1 MLESI
6 LNNTNFLDIMSD
18 FSKSYELN
26 IKYENSLFETK
37 IVLNEVEYK
46 SSNSDI
52 VECLKLMI
60 NEYLIIKAKNN
71 NVTVEELTNGWK
83 TLEELILEI
92 KES

>member
-6 LNNTNFLDIMSD
+6 LNNANFLDIISD

-26 IKYENSLFETK
+26 IKYENNLFETK

-92 KES
+92 KEG

>member
-6 LNNTNFLDIMSD
+6 LNNANFLDIMSD

-26 IKYENSLFETK
+26 IKYQNNLFETK
-37 IVLNEVEYK
+37 IVLNDEEYK
-46 SSNSDI
+46 SGDSDI

>member
-1 MLESI
+1 MLDSI
-6 LNNTNFLDIMSD
+6 VNNANFIEIVQD

-26 IKYENSLFETK
+26 IKYENSLYETK
-37 IVLNEVEYK
+37 IVLNGAEYK
-46 SSNSDI
+46 SSNTDI

-60 NEYLIIKAKNN
+60 NEYLILKAKNN

>member
-6 LNNTNFLDIMSD
+6 LNNANFLDIISD

-26 IKYENSLFETK
+26 IKYENNLFETK

-46 SSNSDI
+46 SSNSNI

>member
-6 LNNTNFLDIMSD
+6 LNNANFLDIMSD

-26 IKYENSLFETK
+26 IKYENGLYSTK
-37 IVLNEVEYK
+37 IVLSGKEYN